1 MFLGLLVPGLPIAA
15 AAPGEDGAAGE
26 GAAAGMA
33 RYHRWMRSQLDAIEA
48 DLPRVSLV
56 AERAAMRYATGT
68 WQIAAAGDYG
78 VVGEAVG
85 RSGGIMAMKW
95 GYPFNYLDLDAETNA
110 IVLFALR
117 ADQYEK
123 YLREAKAAL
132 AGDNVFVIAMGP
144 APLLERAEADGFPLD
159 AKLPVHA
166 AGTGGLFPGSAP
178 DTWRVATAPVASMAL
193 LWTWTAEFVAACTRQ
208 GAMPVMHES
217 YAVEGAEARAKERAK
232 RRFEAEAPDP
242 VARGA
247 LGRAYLAA
255 LRELLGRFDEAERPA
270 LKRVVAEAR
279 AHRRAGGRL
288 FAFLHGHA
296 IVMQQLDVPHSPGFL
311 EQLNRDWHRQKP
323 DITLREGDF
332 VWCIGYSVRFH
343 DGAYER
349 WDEKAREAGA
359 TLAWSFT
366 DYNEAEVEAVRAA
379 GEHFVN
385 QHWAFGDAEV
395 EVPGYPHRI
404 CPASGYIA
412 QAVLRLF
419 EAGMFCAER

>member
-288 FAFLHGHA
+288 FAFASSLFSTGTRSSCSNSTCPTA
-296 IVMQQLDVPHSPGFL
+296 PDSWNSSTGTGIARSRISRCGRGTSSGASVTASDFTTGRTNAGTRRRGRPEPRSPGVSPTTTK
-311 EQLNRDWHRQKP
+311 RRS
-323 DITLREGDF
+323 R
-332 VWCIGYSVRFH
+332 R
-343 DGAYER
+343 
-349 WDEKAREAGA
+349 
-359 TLAWSFT
+359 
-366 DYNEAEVEAVRAA
+366 
-379 GEHFVN
+379 
-385 QHWAFGDAEV
+385 
-395 EVPGYPHRI
+395 
-404 CPASGYIA
+404 SG
-412 QAVLRLF
+412 RR
-419 EAGMFCAER
+419 GSTS